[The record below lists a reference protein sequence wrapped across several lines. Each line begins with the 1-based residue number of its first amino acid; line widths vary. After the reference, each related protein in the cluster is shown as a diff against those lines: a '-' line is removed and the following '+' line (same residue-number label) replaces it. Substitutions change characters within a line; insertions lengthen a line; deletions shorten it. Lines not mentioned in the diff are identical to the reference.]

1 MVRFYTTLALLCA
14 AVFTVTSAN
23 ASSILFG
30 RVGSTSY
37 VADGQDLVN
46 YLVADGNTVDYVDLN
61 ATVITDFSAYSQ
73 VWVYDLVTGTNRS
86 ANQVANY
93 TNIANWY
100 NNDASQN
107 LIADARIISSSQRW
121 TDLANGLGTGGEPAW
136 IQNYASQLDAFGGG
150 LVLGTDH
157 DAFQSGINDINA
169 LIGIDLFTGFY
180 YTPPLEAY
188 VDPLSPLF
196 VSGLETCSADPSK
209 NCINDNSSTGFAPTG
224 MQSNGQYLTPVA
236 YHGNIS
242 TAYQNAAVSTTFGSP
257 TFPVPEPSAVLL
269 MATGLAGLG
278 FASRK
283 KKQA

>member
-1 MVRFYTTLALLCA
+1 
-14 AVFTVTSAN
+14 VFTVTSAN
-23 ASSILFG
+23 AASILFG

-37 VADGQDLVN
+37 VADGQDLVD

-73 VWVYDLVTGTNRS
+73 VWVYDLVTGTNKS
-86 ANQVANY
+86 ANQLANY
-93 TNIANWY
+93 ANIANWY

-107 LIADARIISSSQRW
+107 LIADARIISSSYRW
-121 TDLANGLGTGGEPAW
+121 TDRSNGLGTGGEPEW
-136 IQNYASQLDAFGGG
+136 IQNYATQLDASGGG

-169 LIGIDLFTGFY
+169 LIGIDAFTGFY

-196 VSGLETCSADPSK
+196 VSALEPCTSDPSK
-209 NCINDNSSTGFAPTG
+209 QCINDNSSTGFVPTG
-224 MQSNGQYLTPVA
+224 TQSNGQYLTPVA
-236 YHGNIS
+236 YHGSIS
-242 TAYQNAAVSTTFGSP
+242 TAYENAAVSTTFGSP

-269 MATGLAGLG
+269 MAAGLSGLG